1 MNYIKTTLVSS
12 GLDAYLTSNT
22 TGPHGSISFY
32 GVYPTYLE
40 DKRHNLHGFNK
51 LSTRKR
57 PYRLHNLQVLSH
69 KTTLFINQ
77 SSSKVIDAQNMSFD
91 PIGNLKHFS
100 FFVMI

>member
-69 KTTLFINQ
+69 KTPLLTGQ
-77 SSSKVIDAQNMSFD
+77 SPSKVIDAQNMSFD